1 MRLLLI
7 EDEARIASG
16 IKRALEQCRYAVDHV
31 DNADDGLAAA
41 VDPDYDLIILDRKL
55 PGAIDGMQ
63 LCEQIRK
70 DGVHT
75 PVLMLTALGTVANK
89 VEGLRAGADDYIVKP
104 FSLDELI
111 ARVQVLLRRPKVTLG
126 SIIQITDLFINTE
139 NYEVTRAGKTIKL
152 SAREFRLLIYLAYH
166 QSQIISKDTIINH
179 VWDEDGFILPNTV
192 EVYFGHLRKKIDKDF
207 PLSPPLF
214 HTVHGFGYRFGAG
227 T

>member
-16 IKRALEQCRYAVDHV
+16 IKRALEQCHYAVDHV

-55 PGAIDGMQ
+55 PGSIDGMQ
-63 LCEQIRK
+63 LCAQVRQ
-70 DGVHT
+70 DGIHT
-75 PVLMLTALGTVANK
+75 PILMLTALGTTPNK
-89 VEGLRAGADDYIVKP
+89 IEGLKAGADDYIVKP

-111 ARVQVLLRRPKVTLG
+111 VRIQVLLRRPRATLG
-126 SIIQITDLFINTE
+126 SVIQITDLFINTD
-139 NYEVTRAGKTIKL
+139 NYEVTRADKKIKL
-152 SAREFRLLIYLAYH
+152 SAREFKLLIYLAYH

-179 VWDEDGFILPNTV
+179 VWDEDGFIMPNTV
-192 EVYFGHLRKKIDKDF
+192 EVYIGHLRKKIDKAF
-207 PLSPPLF
+207 PLSPPLL
-214 HTVHGFGYRFGAG
+214 HTVHGFGYRFGAA